1 MVQTAT
7 TWSQTYDPLGNL
19 WLSGLVAAIP
29 ILFFFAAL
37 TVLKLKGHVAG
48 TITLLLAMAVA
59 VTVFGM
65 PAGMALAAA
74 IYGFCYGLWPIAWI
88 IDAFGYSIAQ
98 GTLFWAGM
106 AVGAA
111 IIVSKVDGAF
121 EAN

>member
-1 MVQTAT
+1 MQTAT

-88 IDAFGYSIAQ
+88 I
-98 GTLFWAGM
+98 
-106 AVGAA
+106 VGAVFLYKVSVETGQFA
-111 IIVSKVDGAF
+111 IIRRSILAIT
-121 EAN
+121 